1 MAALFSLI
9 SGYRMKRV
17 SQLTAA
23 LMLSGLAHMTFA
35 AQMPSQMTLSNLQ
48 AQHGVVIDTRPS
60 AFYNGW
66 PQTVHGVGGHEPAA
80 LNLSASWL
88 GMMNDEQLQVWA
100 KQHNIAADSLIA
112 LYGQSAETK
121 AVKERLFKLGYSHIA
136 LLSDALQ
143 QPARLQKMAHFEQ
156 LVYPQWLHN
165 LMQNKPVA
173 AKPAGEVKIIEAAW
187 GAPKQYLLS
196 HIPGADYIDTNEVES
211 EPLWNKVSDDKLK
224 ALLAKH
230 GIRHDTTVVL
240 YGRDV
245 YAAARVAQILLYAG
259 VNDVRLLDG
268 GWQSWS
274 DAQLPV
280 ERGLPNDVKPA
291 PDFGA
296 PIPGQPQLMLDT
308 EQARGLLGRKDASL
322 VSIRSWPEF
331 IGITSGYSYIK
342 PKGEIAG
349 ARWGHAGSDSTH
361 MEDFHN
367 PDGTMRSA
375 DDIAAMWKSWNITPD
390 QHVAFYC
397 GTGWRASETF
407 MYARAMGWQNVGVYD
422 GGWYEWSSHPDNPV
436 VSGER
441 KPD

>member
-1 MAALFSLI
+1 
-9 SGYRMKRV
+9 MKRV

-23 LMLSGLAHMTFA
+23 LMLSGLAHMAIA
-35 AQMPSQMTLSNLQ
+35 ADKPSQMTLSNLQ

-66 PQTVHGVGGHEPAA
+66 PQTLNGVGGHEPAA

-88 GMMNDEQLQVWA
+88 GMMNDEQLQLWA
-100 KQHNIAADSLIA
+100 KQHNLASDSLIA
-112 LYGQSAETK
+112 LYGQSDETK
-121 AVKERLFKLGYSHIA
+121 AVKVRLSKLGYQHIA

-165 LMQNKPVA
+165 LMQNKDVV

-196 HIPGADYIDTNEVES
+196 HIPGADYIDTNDIES
-211 EPLWNKVSDDKLK
+211 EPLWNKVSDDQLK

-230 GIRHDTTVVL
+230 GIRHDTTVVM

-259 VNDVRLLDG
+259 VKDVRLLDG
-268 GWQSWS
+268 GWQSWA
-274 DAQLPV
+274 DAKLPV
-280 ERGLPNDVKPA
+280 ERGLPNEVKPA
-291 PDFGA
+291 ADFGA
-296 PIPGQPQLMLDT
+296 PFPGQPQLMLDT

-331 IGITSGYSYIK
+331 IGTTSGYSYIK

-390 QHVAFYC
+390 QQVAFYC

-407 MYARAMGWQNVGVYD
+407 MYARAMGWKNVGVYD
-422 GGWYEWSSHPDNPV
+422 GGWYEWSSNPQNPV
-436 VSGER
+436 ATGER
-441 KPD
+441 KPL

>member
-1 MAALFSLI
+1 
-9 SGYRMKRV
+9 MKRV

-23 LMLSGLAHMTFA
+23 LMLSGLAHMAYAAELPSSMTFN
-35 AQMPSQMTLSNLQ
+35 TLQ
-48 AQHGVVIDTRPS
+48 AQHGVAIDTRPS

-88 GMMNDEQLQVWA
+88 GMMNDEQLQLWA
-100 KQHNIAADSLIA
+100 KQHTIAPESVIA
-112 LYGQSAETK
+112 LYGKSDETK
-121 AVKERLFKLGYSHIA
+121 AVKARLSQLGYKNIA

-173 AKPAGEVKIIEAAW
+173 AAPAGEVKIIEAAW

-224 ALLAKH
+224 EMLAKH
-230 GIRHDTTVVL
+230 GIRHDTTVIL

-245 YAAARVAQILLYAG
+245 YAAARVAQIMLYAG
-259 VNDVRLLDG
+259 VKDVRLLDG
-268 GWQSWS
+268 GWQSWA
-274 DAQLPV
+274 DAKLPV

-291 PDFGA
+291 ADFGA

-331 IGITSGYSYIK
+331 IGTTSGYSYIK

-367 PDGTMRSA
+367 PDGTMRSPG
-375 DDIAAMWKSWNITPD
+375 DIAAMWKSWNITPD

-422 GGWYEWSSHPDNPV
+422 GGWYEWSSNPKNPV
-436 VSGER
+436 ATGER

>member
-1 MAALFSLI
+1 
-9 SGYRMKRV
+9 MKRV

-23 LMLSGLAHMTFA
+23 LMLSGLAHMATA
-35 AQMPSQMTLSNLQ
+35 ADMPSQMTLSTLQ
-48 AQHGVVIDTRPS
+48 AQHGVVIDTRLS

-66 PQTVHGVGGHEPAA
+66 PQTISSVGGHEPAA

-88 GMMNDEQLQVWA
+88 DMMNDEQLQLWA
-100 KQHNIAADSLIA
+100 KQHAIKPDSLIA
-112 LYGQSAETK
+112 LYGNDDETK
-121 AVKERLFKLGYSHIA
+121 AVKTRLSKLGYQHVA

-165 LMQNKPVA
+165 LMQNKAVV

-196 HIPGADYIDTNEVES
+196 HIPGADYIDTNDIES

-224 ALLAKH
+224 ALIAKH
-230 GIRHDTTVVL
+230 GIRHDTTVIM

-259 VNDVRLLDG
+259 VKDVRLLDG

-274 DAQLPV
+274 DAKLPV

-296 PIPGQPQLMLDT
+296 TIPGQPQLMLDT

-422 GGWYEWSSHPDNPV
+422 GGWYEWSSNPKNPV
-436 VSGER
+436 ATGER
-441 KPD
+441 KPL

>member
-1 MAALFSLI
+1 
-9 SGYRMKRV
+9 MKRV

-23 LMLSGLAHMTFA
+23 LMLSGLAHMAFA
-35 AQMPSQMTLSNLQ
+35 AELPSQMTLSNLQ
-48 AQHGVVIDTRPS
+48 AQQGVVIDTRPS

-66 PQTVHGVGGHEPAA
+66 PQTLNGVGGHEPAA

-88 GMMNDEQLQVWA
+88 GMMNDEQLQLWA
-100 KQHNIAADSLIA
+100 KQHNLASDSLIA
-112 LYGQSAETK
+112 LYGQSDETK
-121 AVKERLFKLGYSHIA
+121 AVKVRLSKLGYQHIA

-143 QPARLQKMAHFEQ
+143 QPARLQKIAHFEQ

-165 LMQNKPVA
+165 LMQNKDVV

-196 HIPGADYIDTNEVES
+196 HIPGADYIDTNDIES
-211 EPLWNKVSDDKLK
+211 EPLWNKVSDDQLK

-230 GIRHDTTVVL
+230 GIRHDTTVVM

-259 VNDVRLLDG
+259 VKDVRLLDG
-268 GWQSWS
+268 GWQSWA
-274 DAQLPV
+274 DAKLPV
-280 ERGLPNDVKPA
+280 ERGLPNEVKPA
-291 PDFGA
+291 ADFGA
-296 PIPGQPQLMLDT
+296 PFPGQPQLMLDT

-331 IGITSGYSYIK
+331 IGTTSGYSYIK

-390 QHVAFYC
+390 QQVAFYC

-407 MYARAMGWQNVGVYD
+407 MYARAMGWKNVGVYD
-422 GGWYEWSSHPDNPV
+422 GGWYEWSSNPQNPV
-436 VSGER
+436 ATGER
-441 KPD
+441 KPL

>member
-1 MAALFSLI
+1 
-9 SGYRMKRV
+9 MKRV

-23 LMLSGLAHMTFA
+23 LMLSGLAHMAFA
-35 AQMPSQMTLSNLQ
+35 AELPSQMTLSNLQ
-48 AQHGVVIDTRPS
+48 AQHGLVIDTRPS

-66 PQTVHGVGGHEPAA
+66 PQTLNGVGGHEPAA

-88 GMMNDEQLQVWA
+88 GMMNDEQLQLWA
-100 KQHNIAADSLIA
+100 KQHNLASDSLIA
-112 LYGQSAETK
+112 LYGQSDETK
-121 AVKERLFKLGYSHIA
+121 AVKVRLSKLGYQHIA

-165 LMQNKPVA
+165 LMQNKDVV

-196 HIPGADYIDTNEVES
+196 HIPGADYIDTNDIES
-211 EPLWNKVSDDKLK
+211 EPLWNKVSDDQLK

-230 GIRHDTTVVL
+230 GIRHDTTVVM

-245 YAAARVAQILLYAG
+245 YAAARAAQILLYAG
-259 VNDVRLLDG
+259 VKDVRLLDG
-268 GWQSWS
+268 GWQSWA
-274 DAQLPV
+274 DAKLPV
-280 ERGLPNDVKPA
+280 ERGLPNEVKPA
-291 PDFGA
+291 ADFGA
-296 PIPGQPQLMLDT
+296 PFPGQPQLMLDT

-331 IGITSGYSYIK
+331 IGTTSGYSYIK

-390 QHVAFYC
+390 QQVAFYC

-407 MYARAMGWQNVGVYD
+407 MYARAMGWKNVGVYD
-422 GGWYEWSSHPDNPV
+422 GGWYEWSSNPKNPV
-436 VSGER
+436 ATGER
-441 KPD
+441 KPL

>member
-1 MAALFSLI
+1 
-9 SGYRMKRV
+9 MKRV

-23 LMLSGLAHMTFA
+23 LMLSGLAHMALA
-35 AQMPSQMTLSNLQ
+35 AELPSQMTLSNLQ

-66 PQTVHGVGGHEPAA
+66 PQTLNGVGGHEPAA

-88 GMMNDEQLQVWA
+88 GMMNDEQLQLWA
-100 KQHNIAADSLIA
+100 KQHNLASDSLIA
-112 LYGQSAETK
+112 LYGQSDETK
-121 AVKERLFKLGYSHIA
+121 AVKVRLSKLGYQYIA

-165 LMQNKPVA
+165 LMQNKDVV

-196 HIPGADYIDTNEVES
+196 HIPGADYIDTNDIES
-211 EPLWNKVSDDKLK
+211 EPLWNKVSDDQLK

-230 GIRHDTTVVL
+230 GIRHDTTVVM

-259 VNDVRLLDG
+259 VKDVRLLDG
-268 GWQSWS
+268 GWQSWA
-274 DAQLPV
+274 DAKLPV
-280 ERGLPNDVKPA
+280 ERGLPNEVKPA
-291 PDFGA
+291 ADFGA
-296 PIPGQPQLMLDT
+296 PFPGQPQLMLDT

-331 IGITSGYSYIK
+331 IGTTSGYSYIK

-390 QHVAFYC
+390 QQVAFYC

-407 MYARAMGWQNVGVYD
+407 MYARAMGWKNVGVYD
-422 GGWYEWSSHPDNPV
+422 GGWYEWSSNPQNPV
-436 VSGER
+436 ATGER
-441 KPD
+441 KPL